1 MAACRGPTCVS
12 GSLVTRIELAR
23 RARADLDDIETYLQ
37 REAGEA
43 RAKRMLARIG
53 DKIDLLIDFPELGV
67 EREDLGHR
75 RVLQCSPYIIIYR
88 LRPSGG
94 DNLLIILRIVHGA
107 RDLPT
112 LLSSE

>member
-1 MAACRGPTCVS
+1 M
-12 GSLVTRIELAR
+12 TRIELAR
-23 RARADLDDIETYLQ
+23 QAHADLDDIQTYLK

-43 RAKRMLARIG
+43 RTQRMLARIR
-53 DKIDLLIDFPELGV
+53 DKIDLLVDFPELGV

-75 RVLQCSPYIIIYR
+75 RVLLCRPYIIIYR
-88 LRPSGG
+88 LRAT
-94 DNLLIILRIVHGA
+94 DADKLLIVLRIVHGA